1 MISACVITKNEA
13 NTIER
18 WLVDMQSIADE
29 IIVVDTGST
38 DNTVKIAKASNVK
51 VYHYKWKNDFAA
63 AKNFAIEQA
72 SGDWI
77 LFLDADEF
85 FSEETRGNLRDLLS
99 VIADDSIEALL
110 CKVINI
116 DIDLQNKII
125 DEFPLSR
132 IFRNRQEIRYVGA
145 VHEKIY
151 NINTKSIHALD
162 MTNLVKIYH
171 TGYSTSIIESKL
183 KRNLVMLQAE
193 IVKNGEEPYYV
204 YLCDCYHG
212 LKDYQK
218 TLEYIHK
225 YFKSGYQIIGS
236 EEKLHWYLIHSMIQL
251 NMNQNVILQEA
262 EKAVRKFPDNTQFK
276 LYYGEVL
283 YNLKEYEK
291 ALQYLFE
298 SVEKI
303 ESKTEQARF
312 AKIVLECLLKLNDKR
327 AIHYSGQL
335 FDAQIDVPQNL
346 KSQVRKM
353 QCDWQEEI
361 AEKRKHKSMK
371 ISACVIVK
379 NEEKV
384 IGRWLDCME
393 KIAHEIIVVDTGST
407 DKTIEIVKNRN
418 HKVYHYL
425 WENDFSK
432 AKNYAIAQATGDWIL
447 FLDADEYFTEAC
459 LKTVP
464 IHIEK
469 QHRNKNIDAIVC
481 RLYNIDSDCKGRI
494 ISTFSNLRI
503 FRNMPYLRYHGN
515 VHEMLKNDS
524 RNLNLCMMEKEI
536 QIYHTGYSSSILK
549 GKLERNLKL
558 LQDDITKNGDKP
570 DLYHYFCDC
579 YHGLG
584 NFEETIRYARLHL
597 ASGCRLISGNV
608 EIYKK
613 MIDAYIAL
621 QKSKEEIL
629 AVIDEAIEVYPEEP
643 TFTYCKGE
651 IYLQDR
657 KYEKADFYLNQA
669 LVFAKKPRDA
679 HSMDIFISYEK
690 YLYICLG
697 KLMLMKNH
705 KDKAIGYFIDALQKG
720 KYDKELFLLFYQNL
734 SALEAADTIA
744 CVNTIYDVDIYDDL
758 YFIMDAL
765 QYAKPSKVYL
775 YYARLARQKKI
786 VWHHNDVYRDYLA
799 LEQYK
804 QAIFALDTELENIYM
819 DMSLVGYLLNNEQV
833 QNSIQEIIP
842 DGYDLKRQKSKG
854 NKKRSEAIENEIF
867 RRSTALGQTIQRIP
881 EGETIMNDR
890 KIALITCVNDEAM
903 YGEAFS
909 YLQKLIVPEGFEM
922 ECLAVREA
930 DSMASGYNEAMHSSD
945 AKYKIY
951 LQENTFITNI
961 HLLEEV
967 VSLFQG
973 NRNIGLVGLIGAR
986 NLGEDCVWWHA
997 RETYGRMYDVNADG
1011 SIVEKNYGSI
1021 QAPYEI
1027 VDVIDGAMM
1036 ATQYDVEW
1044 REDVCKEWNFYDISQ
1059 SYEFRLKNYQVVI
1072 PAQQEAWIL
1081 NIREEQALMQS
1092 AEKYRMLLHRVYGT
1106 KAEDGTNLK
1115 SVTSIVI
1122 LTYNKL
1128 DYTKL
1133 CIDSIRTYTKAGS
1146 YEIIIVDNASTDG
1159 TVEWLKSQPDIRCI
1173 LNTENLG
1180 FPKGCNQGMEIA
1192 KGTEILLL
1200 NNDTIVTK
1208 DWLTNLKKALYSDEK
1223 IGAVGPV
1230 TNCSVNYQDIEVGY
1244 KNVDEMQMFAANYNH
1259 TNARQWE
1266 EKVKLIGFC
1275 ILFKRS
1281 VLDCIGFLDE
1291 QFSPGNYEDDDY
1303 CFRMITAGYK
1313 ILLCND
1319 TFIHHFGNTSFV
1331 YNEAYGELLRRNE
1344 KKFVQ
1349 KWGFNAGY
1357 SAGIRT
1363 DLIELM
1369 DKENKPCRILEVGCG
1384 CGTTL
1389 LRIRYM
1395 NPQAEIYGVELC
1407 QGSAKIAEKL
1417 MPVLAE
1423 NIETMELK
1431 FPENYFDYIIFG
1443 DVLEHLQNPWQ
1454 VLEKMKCYLK
1464 DDGYFLAS
1472 IPNIAHYSIL
1482 HDLLNG
1488 RWQYQE
1494 AGILDKT
1501 HLRFFTW
1508 QTIIDMFQGAG
1519 YKIVDKR
1526 FKRIGVSDAARKS
1539 HEDFVNSI
1547 VKSYPMVNREEIMA
1561 YQYLVKASK
1570 A

>member
-13 NTIER
+13 DTIGK
-18 WLVDMQSIADE
+18 WLDDMKSVADE
-29 IIVVDTGST
+29 IIVVDTGSN
-38 DNTVKIAKASNVK
+38 DDTVRIVKASGVK
-51 VYHYKWKNDFAA
+51 VYHYKWQNDFAA

-85 FSEETRGNLRDLLS
+85 FNEETRKNLKNLLS
-99 VIADDSIEALL
+99 ILDDNAVEALL
-110 CKVINI
+110 CQIMNI
-116 DIDLQNKII
+116 DRDLQDKII
-125 DEFPLSR
+125 NAFPLSR
-132 IFRNRQEIRYVGA
+132 IFRNRPELRYVGA

-151 NINTKSIHALD
+151 NVNTQSIQTLD
-162 MTNLVKIYH
+162 MTNMIKIYH
-171 TGYSTSIIESKL
+171 TGYSTSIIETKL
-183 KRNLVMLQAE
+183 RRNLTLLQAE
-193 IVKNGEEPYYV
+193 IAKHGEEPYYT

-212 LKDYQK
+212 LKDYKK
-218 TLEYIHK
+218 TLEYVHK
-225 YFKSGYQIIGS
+225 YFNSEYKIVGS
-236 EEKLHWYLIHSMIQL
+236 EEKLHWYLIHSMVQL
-251 NMNQNVILQEA
+251 NMNQTVILQEI
-262 EKAVRKFPDNTQFK
+262 EKAVMKFPGYTQFR

-283 YNLKEYEK
+283 YNLKQYEK
-291 ALQYLFE
+291 ALSYLFE

-303 ESKTEQARF
+303 EDKAEQARF
-312 AKIVLECLLKLNDKR
+312 GKIVLECLLSLQDKR
-327 AIHYSGQL
+327 AVAYCGQL
-335 FDAQIDVPQNL
+335 FDAQIAVSEKL
-346 KSQVRKM
+346 KAQVRNM
-353 QCDWQEEI
+353 QINWQREI
-361 AEKRKHKSMK
+361 EGKRKNKAMK
-371 ISACVIVK
+371 LSACVIVK

-384 IGRWLDCME
+384 IGRWLKCME
-393 KIAHEIIVVDTGST
+393 KVAHEIIVVDTGST

-418 HKVYHYL
+418 HKVYHYA

-432 AKNYAIAQATGDWIL
+432 AKNYAIEQATGDWIL

-536 QIYHTGYSSSILK
+536 QIYHTGYSSSILQ

-558 LQDDITKNGDKP
+558 LQDDVAKNGEKA

-597 ASGCRLISGNV
+597 TSGCKLISGNA

-621 QKSKEEIL
+621 QKPKEEIL
-629 AVIDEAIEVYPEEP
+629 ALIDEALEVYPEEP
-643 TFTYCKGE
+643 TFAYCKGE
-651 IYLQDR
+651 IYLQAQQ
-657 KYEKADFYLNQA
+657 YEKADLYLHQA
-669 LVFAKKPRDA
+669 LVFAKQPRDE
-679 HSMDIFISYEK
+679 HSMDIFVAYEK
-690 YLYICLG
+690 YLYASLG
-697 KLMLMKNH
+697 KLELKKNCQ
-705 KDKAIGYFIDALQKG
+705 DKAIGYFLDALQKG
-720 KYDKELFLLFYQNL
+720 RYDKELFLLFYQNL
-734 SALEAADTIA
+734 STLEEADTIA
-744 CVNTIYDVDIYDDL
+744 CLNAIYDVEIYDDL
-758 YFIMDAL
+758 YFIVDTL
-765 QYAKPSKVYL
+765 QSAKPSKVYL
-775 YYARLARQKKI
+775 YYAHLAKQKKI
-786 VWHHNDVYRDYLA
+786 VWNHNEVYREYLA
-799 LEQYK
+799 LAQYD
-804 QAIFALDTELENIYM
+804 QAISSLAMELENIYL
-819 DMSLVGYLLNNEQV
+819 DMSLIGCLENDAQV
-833 QNSIQEIIP
+833 QNLMQAIVPNWYNLKMHIAEGNTKMVKAIGNEI
-842 DGYDLKRQKSKG
+842 S
-854 NKKRSEAIENEIF
+854 KRSNAI
-867 RRSTALGQTIQRIP
+867 GKTIEMLP
-881 EGETIMNDR
+881 EGEMIMDDK

-903 YGEAFS
+903 YSEAFS

-922 ECLAVREA
+922 ECIAVRAA
-930 DSMASGYNEAMHSSD
+930 DSMAAGYNEAMHGSD

-961 HLLEEV
+961 HLLQEV
-967 VSLFQG
+967 ITLFEG
-973 NRNIGLVGLIGAR
+973 NSDIGLIGVMGAR
-986 NLGEDCVWWHA
+986 ALGKDCVWWHA
-997 RETYGRMYDVNADG
+997 KETYGRMYDVNVDG
-1011 SIVEKNYGSI
+1011 SIVEKNYGNI
-1021 QAPYEI
+1021 QSPYEI

-1044 REDVCKEWNFYDISQ
+1044 REDICKEWNFYDISQ

-1266 EKVKLIGFC
+1266 EKVKIIGFC

-1344 KKFVQ
+1344 KKFAQ

-1357 SAGIRT
+1357 SVGIRT

-1407 QGSAKIAEKL
+1407 QGSAKIAAKL
-1417 MPVLAE
+1417 MPVSAE

-1464 DDGYFLAS
+1464 ADGYFLAS

-1482 HDLLNG
+1482 YDLLNG
-1488 RWQYQE
+1488 KWQYQE

-1526 FKRIGVSDAARKS
+1526 FKRIGVSDADRKS
-1539 HEDFVNSI
+1539 HEEFVNSI
-1547 VKSYPMVNREEIMA
+1547 VKTYPMVSREEIMA
-1561 YQYLVKASK
+1561 YQYLVKAAK
-1570 A
+1570 E